1 MPATDVVN
9 SPDAED
15 MTDGAT
21 VAPSADTASSVDR
34 PMSIAA
40 LSTMSLI
47 LKKSADEKR
56 SVRNNLG
63 NKIVTSAQNKIVTSA
78 QN

>member
-1 MPATDVVN
+1 MSAADVVN
-9 SPDAED
+9 SPVSSSVAEYVE
-15 MTDGAT
+15 DGTTA
-21 VAPSADTASSVDR
+21 AAGADTASSVDR

-56 SVRNNLG
+56 YVR
-63 NKIVTSAQNKIVTSA
+63 
-78 QN
+78 

>member
-1 MPATDVVN
+1 MLTTDVVN
-9 SPDAED
+9 SPDED
-15 MTDGAT
+15 VADGAT
-21 VAPSADTASSVDR
+21 AAVSADTASFVER

-56 SVRNNLG
+56 YVRDNLR
-63 NKIVTSAQNKIVTSA
+63 NES
-78 QN
+78 